1 MSTARAILAG
11 GLVSLDLWDTVAQAY
26 TGFGSPLDAD
36 KFEIVPQSEK
46 KTSQSRSHLDYGQ
59 ARASVVV
66 PQPTQINID
75 LSAASVAAFAMQF
88 QGLVQSLTQASG
100 TWTDA
105 EIVVGTHGVWQPLGK
120 RNVSDTGFTVTN
132 AGGATTYVLG
142 THYQVNWQ
150 RGEIRFLDVSGAPA
164 EGATVEVSGT
174 YNAVDGKKILGGRV
188 TQVRARARWDGRNL
202 VNTEVLE
209 VNVHECVL
217 GTGSGFDFLGADF
230 TAIELNGEIVTPPGF
245 EEGYEIVLPQR
256 SGEYAAPAQKAR
268 PPAGFLLGAP
278 TPGRPTKSP
287 LNPLPPALRTALP
300 LHGHHQPAHP
310 LRP

>member
-26 TGFGSPLDAD
+26 TGFGSPFDAD

-75 LSAASVAAFAMQF
+75 LSAASVQAFAMQF
-88 QGLVQSLTQASG
+88 QGLVQDLTQASG
-100 TWTDA
+100 TWADQNV
-105 EIVVGTHGVWQPLGK
+105 VVGTHGVWQPLGK
-120 RNVSDTGFTVTN
+120 RNVSDTGFVVTN

-150 RGEIRFLDVSGAPA
+150 RGEIRFLGVAGAPA
-164 EGATVEVSGT
+164 QAATVEVSGT

-188 TQVRARARWDGRNL
+188 TQVRARARFDGQNL
-202 VNTEVLE
+202 VNGEVVE
-209 VNVHECVL
+209 ADVHECVL
-217 GTGSGFDFLGADF
+217 GTGTGFDFLAADF
-230 TAIELNGEIVTPPGF
+230 TAIQLTGEIVTPTGF
-245 EEGYEIVLPQR
+245 TEGYEIRFPQR
-256 SGEYAAPAQKAR
+256 SGE
-268 PPAGFLLGAP
+268 
-278 TPGRPTKSP
+278 
-287 LNPLPPALRTALP
+287 
-300 LHGHHQPAHP
+300 
-310 LRP
+310 